1 MAELECRPLDGSTWA
16 AFADLVDRHDGIWG
30 GCWCMSFHPEG
41 IGRQRSPA
49 QNRSDKERRVREG
62 SAHAALVF
70 DDDRCVGWCQFG
82 PAAELPRIKN
92 RRAYEQGLVMP
103 PDWRIT
109 CFFVDKAYRRSG
121 VASVALSGA
130 LEQIAALGGGTVESY
145 PEDAEGRTVS
155 GFFLHNLT
163 VAMFEHQDFQRTR
176 QIGKHRWVVTRT
188 LAAG

>member
-16 AFADLVDRHDGIWG
+16 AFADLVDRHDGI
-30 GCWCMSFHPEG
+30 
-41 IGRQRSPA
+41 
-49 QNRSDKERRVREG
+49 
-62 SAHAALVF
+62 
-70 DDDRCVGWCQFG
+70 CVGWCQFG

-121 VASVALSGA
+121 VASVA
-130 LEQIAALGGGTVESY
+130 
-145 PEDAEGRTVS
+145 
-155 GFFLHNLT
+155 
-163 VAMFEHQDFQRTR
+163 MFEHQDFQRTR